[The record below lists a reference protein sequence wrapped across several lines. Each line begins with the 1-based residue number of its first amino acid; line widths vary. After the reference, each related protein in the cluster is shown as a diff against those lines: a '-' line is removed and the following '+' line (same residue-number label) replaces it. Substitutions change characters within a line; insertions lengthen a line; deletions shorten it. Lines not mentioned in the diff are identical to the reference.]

1 MKNARFFP
9 RVAIALAATSLL
21 IVSACSTAEVKDT
34 WVAPDLT
41 KISYK
46 NVLVIA
52 ATKDGTARRTFEDA
66 LLEAVPNANIHIT
79 PSYVFLADKDVAD
92 SAAVSAALKT
102 AGFDAVIT
110 MRLISDRQEL
120 NVNQTGGYGYGYPM
134 GYRSFHGYYGGYAMG
149 STTVTTDRILQIE
162 TNIYEFPSE
171 KLVWSGVIESTS
183 PGNLKQMATD
193 TVAAIRQQMIK
204 QQLIS
209 APKK

>member
-9 RVAIALAATSLL
+9 RVATALAATALL

-34 WVAPDLT
+34 WVAPDLS

-66 LLEAVPNANIHIT
+66 LMEAVPNPDIHIT
-79 PSYVFLADKDVAD
+79 PSYVFLAGKDVAD

-110 MRLISDRQEL
+110 MRLISDRSEL
-120 NVNQTGGYGYGYPM
+120 NV
-134 GYRSFHGYYGGYAMG
+134 S
-149 STTVTTDRILQIE
+149 
-162 TNIYEFPSE
+162 
-171 KLVWSGVIESTS
+171 
-183 PGNLKQMATD
+183 
-193 TVAAIRQQMIK
+193 
-204 QQLIS
+204 
-209 APKK
+209 